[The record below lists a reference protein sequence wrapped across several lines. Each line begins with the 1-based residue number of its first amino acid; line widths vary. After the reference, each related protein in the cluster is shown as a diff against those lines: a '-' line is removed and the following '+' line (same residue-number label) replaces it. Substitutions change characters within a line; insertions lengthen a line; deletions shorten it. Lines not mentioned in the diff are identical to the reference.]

1 MFSHNQLSGVPAQ
14 TQQVYVMK
22 RTDHIHDK
30 LIVNILSEAFDLN
43 RSVNYVVR
51 QGKNRKKRIRKLVEY
66 SLKVCTAFGEVWL
79 SDDKKAC
86 ALVLFPDKKKT
97 NWRTMIWDIELALS
111 VIGLSRVVTIMKR
124 ETLIK
129 KNHPKEPFCYLW
141 FIGVDP
147 EDQGNGIGSKMLKS
161 LIERFDQADR
171 PIYLETSVE
180 TNLSWYKKVGF
191 EVYGELSFSYK
202 LYLLRRPATR

>member
-1 MFSHNQLSGVPAQ
+1 
-14 TQQVYVMK
+14 MK
-22 RTDHIHDK
+22 RATTSNYNQI
-30 LIVNILSEAFDLN
+30 IEILSKAFDEN
-43 RSVNYVVR
+43 RSVNYVVG
-51 QGKNRKKRIRKLVEY
+51 QGKNKEQRIRKLMEY
-66 SLKVCTAFGEVWL
+66 SLKVCNAFGEVWL
-79 SDDKKAC
+79 SDDERAC

-97 NWRTMIWDIELALS
+97 NWRTVLWDITLALS

-124 ETLIK
+124 EALIK
-129 KNHPKEPFCYLW
+129 GNHPKEPFCYLW

-147 EDQGNGIGSKMLKS
+147 ECHGNGIGSELLKA

-180 TNLSWYKKVGF
+180 TNLPWYKKAGF
-191 EVYGELSFSYK
+191 EIYGELSFSYK